1 MLLGACTTSNAA
13 SREVGCKATN
23 GSGEGRRDIRRVSC
37 SQPLYQNSKFDD
49 FLSKS
54 SAATAEMVAIAKWV
68 GNPKFL
74 AYDLQLGRTAKT
86 TCNRG
91 ACVRAHALHS
101 FVKGG

>member
-1 MLLGACTTSNAA
+1 
-13 SREVGCKATN
+13 
-23 GSGEGRRDIRRVSC
+23 
-37 SQPLYQNSKFDD
+37 
-49 FLSKS
+49 
-54 SAATAEMVAIAKWV
+54 MVAIAKWV